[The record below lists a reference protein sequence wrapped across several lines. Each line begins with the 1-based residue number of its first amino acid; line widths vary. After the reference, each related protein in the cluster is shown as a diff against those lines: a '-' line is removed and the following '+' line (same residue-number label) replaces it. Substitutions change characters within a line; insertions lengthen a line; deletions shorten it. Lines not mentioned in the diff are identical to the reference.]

1 MAGRKKTSRINTILI
16 IIAVIFVYN
25 WVFDDDSTQQSGQAG
40 SGSSSPVPPAQSYA
54 RSFARS
60 WPSLDANTETSIA
73 EQLVVSN
80 YYVILDGSGSMEEQ
94 KCSGNRSKMAAAKD
108 AMLAFAEQFPATAN
122 LGLAV
127 FDGNSLSQRVALGA
141 VDADAIT
148 KEVLKTQP
156 NGGTPL
162 LNAITLGYQALEA
175 QARRQLGYGEYH
187 LVVLT
192 DGEANSGQDPT
203 PAVNRILSESPVV
216 IHTIGFCIGKRHS
229 LNQPGRIDYRAADD
243 LDSLKQGLA
252 AVLAES
258 PDFIV
263 TDF

>member
-1 MAGRKKTSRINTILI
+1 MAISKKNSRINTVII
-16 IIAVIFVYN
+16 IIAVVVMYN
-25 WVFDDDSTQQSGQAG
+25 WVFKDE
-40 SGSSSPVPPAQSYA
+40 SSSTSAPGDRSNSSASSPQLSYA
-54 RSFARS
+54 RDFARS
-60 WPSLDANTETSIA
+60 WPKLGANADIGLA
-73 EQLVVSN
+73 EQLVISN
-80 YYVILDGSGSMEEQ
+80 YYIILDGSGSMKEQ
-94 KCSGNRSKMAAAKD
+94 KCSGQQNKMDAAKE
-108 AMLAFAEQFPATAN
+108 AMVAFAEQFPPDAN

-127 FDGNSLSQRVALGA
+127 FDGNKLSQRVALGA

-148 KEVLKTQP
+148 REVLKTQP
-156 NGGTPL
+156 SGGTPL

-203 PAVNRILSESPVV
+203 PVINRILAESPVV
-216 IHTIGFCIGKRHS
+216 VHTIGFCIGERHS

-243 LDSLKQGLA
+243 LESLKQGLA

-258 PDFIV
+258 PDFTV
-263 TDF
+263 TAF

>member
-1 MAGRKKTSRINTILI
+1 MAKAKKNSRFNTII
-16 IIAVIFVYN
+16 IIIVVVFMYN
-25 WVFDDDSTQQSGQAG
+25 WVFDDEPSPSDQSKA
-40 SGSSSPVPPAQSYA
+40 GSSSSGTPALSYA
-54 RSFARS
+54 RDFARS
-60 WPSLDANTETSIA
+60 WPALEAGADTGIA

-80 YYVILDGSGSMEEQ
+80 YYVILDGSGSMDDK
-94 KCSGNRSKMAAAKD
+94 KCSGNRSKMDAAKD
-108 AMLAFAEQFPATAN
+108 AMLAFAEQFPTTAN

-141 VDADAIT
+141 VDSQVIT
-148 KEVLKTQP
+148 REVLKTQP
-156 NGGTPL
+156 SGGTPL
-162 LNAITLGYQALEA
+162 LDAIRLGYRALEA

-203 PAVNRILSESPVV
+203 PVVNRILNESPVV
-216 IHTIGFCIGKRHS
+216 LHTIGFCIGNRHS

-243 LDSLKQGLA
+243 LESLKQGLA